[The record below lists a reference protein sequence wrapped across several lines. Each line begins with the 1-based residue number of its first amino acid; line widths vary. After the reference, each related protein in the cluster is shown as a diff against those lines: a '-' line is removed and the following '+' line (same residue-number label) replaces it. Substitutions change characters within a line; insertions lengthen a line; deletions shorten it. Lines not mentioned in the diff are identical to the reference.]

1 MRAVRMIEQRHNAP
15 RRYFVD
21 AQGHRV
27 LMGLSLEETAE
38 FEALDLSPK
47 QTGQVAE
54 TALSKESAAPDEVR
68 WLELYSKHERAWRA
82 WIAQSQA
89 ERTQDLGFVNYV

>member
-1 MRAVRMIEQRHNAP
+1 MIDQRHNAP

-27 LMGLSLEETAE
+27 LIGLSLEETAE
-38 FEALDLSPK
+38 FEALDLASTETVQIMAEAGGGK
-47 QTGQVAE
+47 VA
-54 TALSKESAAPDEVR
+54 PVDDVR
-68 WLELYSKHERAWRA
+68 WLELYSKHEGAWRV

-89 ERTQDLGFVNYV
+89 VRTQDLGFVNYA

>member
-1 MRAVRMIEQRHNAP
+1 MIDQRHNAP

-27 LMGLSLEETAE
+27 LIGLSPEETAE
-38 FEALDLSPK
+38 FEALDLAPN
-47 QTGQVAE
+47 E
-54 TALSKESAAPDEVR
+54 TVQFASGICVSEGAAAMHEIR
-68 WLELYSKHERAWRA
+68 WLELYSKHEGAWRA
-82 WIAQSQA
+82 WIVQSQA

>member
-1 MRAVRMIEQRHNAP
+1 MTDQRHNAP

-21 AQGHRV
+21 AQRHRV
-27 LMGLSLEETAE
+27 LIGLSLEETAE
-38 FEALDLSPK
+38 FEVLD
-47 QTGQVAE
+47 VAATE
-54 TALSKESAAPDEVR
+54 GAAAVEDVR
-68 WLELYSKHERAWRA
+68 WLELYSKHEGAWRV

>member
-1 MRAVRMIEQRHNAP
+1 MIDQRHNAP

-27 LMGLSLEETAE
+27 LIGLSLEETAE
-38 FEALDLSPK
+38 FEALD
-47 QTGQVAE
+47 VAATE
-54 TALSKESAAPDEVR
+54 EATAVDDVR
-68 WLELYSKHERAWRA
+68 WLDLYSRHEAAWRV

-89 ERTQDLGFVNYV
+89 KPTQDLGFVNYV

>member
-1 MRAVRMIEQRHNAP
+1 MIDQRHNAP

-27 LMGLSLEETAE
+27 LIGLSLEETAE
-38 FEALDLSPK
+38 FEALDVAPK
-47 QTGQVAE
+47 ETVQIVAE
-54 TALSKESAAPDEVR
+54 AGMSQGAAAVDDVR
-68 WLELYSKHERAWRA
+68 WLKLYSKHEGAWRV

>member
-1 MRAVRMIEQRHNAP
+1 MIDQRHDAP

-27 LMGLSLEETAE
+27 LIGLSLQETAE
-38 FEALDLSPK
+38 FETLDPS
-47 QTGQVAE
+47 
-54 TALSKESAAPDEVR
+54 SKEMVQIGAGIRENEGIAGPDEIR
-68 WLELYSKHERAWRA
+68 WLELYSKHEGAWRA

-89 ERTQDLGFVNYV
+89 AQMQDLGFVNYV

>member
-1 MRAVRMIEQRHNAP
+1 MIDQRHNAP

-27 LMGLSLEETAE
+27 LIGLSLEETAE
-38 FEALDLSPK
+38 FEALDLAPTETVQLMAQSGMDK
-47 QTGQVAE
+47 VA
-54 TALSKESAAPDEVR
+54 PVDDVR
-68 WLELYSKHERAWRA
+68 WLELYSKHEGAWRA

-89 ERTQDLGFVNYV
+89 GRARDSGFVNYV

>member
-1 MRAVRMIEQRHNAP
+1 MIDQRRNAP

-27 LMGLSLEETAE
+27 LIGLSLEETVE

-47 QTGQVAE
+47 E
-54 TALSKESAAPDEVR
+54 TAEIGESEGAAAAGDVR
-68 WLELYSKHERAWRA
+68 WLELYSKHEGAWRV
-82 WIAQSQA
+82 WIAHSQA

>member
-1 MRAVRMIEQRHNAP
+1 MIDQRHDAP

-27 LMGLSLEETAE
+27 LIGLSLQETAE
-38 FEALDLSPK
+38 FETLDPS
-47 QTGQVAE
+47 
-54 TALSKESAAPDEVR
+54 SKETVQIGARIRENEGIAGPGEIR
-68 WLELYSKHERAWRA
+68 WLELYSKHEGAWRA

-89 ERTQDLGFVNYV
+89 GRTQDLGFVNYA

>member
-1 MRAVRMIEQRHNAP
+1 MIDQRHNAP

-27 LMGLSLEETAE
+27 LIGLSLEETTE
-38 FEALDLSPK
+38 FEALDLAPK
-47 QTGQVAE
+47 DAVQIVAE
-54 TALSKESAAPDEVR
+54 TGVGTRVAAVDDVR
-68 WLELYSKHERAWRA
+68 WLELYSKHEGAWRA
-82 WIAQSQA
+82 WIAQRQV

>member
-1 MRAVRMIEQRHNAP
+1 MIDQRHNAP

-27 LMGLSLEETAE
+27 LIGLSLAETAE
-38 FEALDLSPK
+38 FEALDLAP
-47 QTGQVAE
+47 QIVAE
-54 TALSKESAAPDEVR
+54 AGMGKGATAVDEVR
-68 WLELYSKHERAWRA
+68 WLELYCKHEGAWRV